1 MYKRIISVFLMLMAM
16 NLCAEEISE
25 ADTAVIDPSDLTQVF
40 TMGSIWLNSQQNL
53 RATASWAGSWSE
65 DQQFMGF
72 VEGIWGDKDDE
83 NAWGTDLLNIRAQY
97 FHVIET
103 HIEALPS
110 TGFSLDYMEEEN
122 GDNLAAVGVL
132 ARLPPSLTGGV
143 QVFPNA
149 AYMKGEVASTD
160 VDGYMLNLYGT
171 YPLSSSGTFI
181 QFWPEYISVS
191 GDSVE
196 SESLTLSGLFSMPV
210 NNKRSVWF
218 NLRVD
223 HAMSETKL
231 VFYNDRLNEKETV
244 VTMGMKF
251 YL

>member
-1 MYKRIISVFLMLMAM
+1 MHKNIFAVILISAASML
-16 NLCAEEISE
+16 NAEEIIEPE
-25 ADTAVIDPSDLTQVF
+25 ADVIDPSDLTRVF
-40 TMGSIWLNSQQNL
+40 TMASIWLNSQQNV

-83 NAWGTDLLNIRAQY
+83 DAWGTDLLNVRAQY
-97 FHVIET
+97 FHVFET
-103 HIEALPS
+103 HAEALPKA
-110 TGFSLDYMEEEN
+110 GLSLDYMEEEN
-122 GDNLAAVGVL
+122 GDNLVAVGML
-132 ARLPPSLTGGV
+132 AMVPPSLTGGV
-143 QVFPNA
+143 QVFPNV

-171 YPLSSSGTFI
+171 YPISSDGTFI
-181 QFWPEYISVS
+181 QLWPEYISVS

-210 NNKRSVWF
+210 NNDRSAWF

-223 HAMSETKL
+223 HATSETKL
-231 VFYNDRLNEKETV
+231 SFYKDRLNEKETV
-244 VTMGMKF
+244 VTVGMKF
-251 YL
+251 FL